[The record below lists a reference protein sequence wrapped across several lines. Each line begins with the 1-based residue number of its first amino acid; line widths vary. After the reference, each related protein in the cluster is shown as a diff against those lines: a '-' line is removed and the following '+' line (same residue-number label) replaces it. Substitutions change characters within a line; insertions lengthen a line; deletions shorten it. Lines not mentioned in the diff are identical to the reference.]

1 MDKQLQLATDNG
13 KPRNEI
19 ISMCGRFPTICN
31 PLRTPTSADF
41 LRARTLTMT
50 IHNELIDQ
58 KQMSFKSYYLGVDG
72 STYLLRCQRNKINH
86 TVSEFNIQDH

>member
-1 MDKQLQLATDNG
+1 MDKQLCSWQRTMESLG
-13 KPRNEI
+13 MKL
-19 ISMCGRFPTICN
+19 FPCVADFQQCN

-58 KQMSFKSYYLGVDG
+58 KQMFFISYYLGGDR
-72 STYLLRCQRNKINH
+72 STY
-86 TVSEFNIQDH
+86 

>member
-1 MDKQLQLATDNG
+1 MFILKLTLFT
-13 KPRNEI
+13 
-19 ISMCGRFPTICN
+19 SGRRWTNNYSWQRTMESLGMKLFPCVADFQQCN

-58 KQMSFKSYYLGVDG
+58 KQMFFISYYLGGDR
-72 STYLLRCQRNKINH
+72 STY
-86 TVSEFNIQDH
+86 

>member
-19 ISMCGRFPTICN
+19 ISMCGRFPTLCN

-50 IHNELIDQ
+50 IHTQN
-58 KQMSFKSYYLGVDG
+58 
-72 STYLLRCQRNKINH
+72 
-86 TVSEFNIQDH
+86 